1 MEKQNKISNGGT
13 LSSKV
18 AYNTIVQII
27 GKTIATVLGLVAI
40 AIMARYLR
48 EIGFGQYTTI
58 ITFLSFFGIIADFGL
73 TLITSQMISQPGNNQ
88 TALLNNLFSLRLISA
103 VFFLGLAPLIVL
115 FFPYEPII
123 KLGVAV
129 TVLSFFFTALNQILV
144 GFFQKN
150 LTMTI
155 VAIAEV
161 VSRIILLGGV
171 VITAYLNLGLLSIMV
186 ATVIASLVSF
196 IMHYWFSRRFI
207 KIDWQIDLTFWREII
222 KKSWP
227 LGLTIFFNLIYLR
240 ADIFILSLLKSQAD
254 VGLYGATYKVI
265 DVLTTLPF
273 MFAGLIL
280 PILTLEWASKN
291 FLKFNQVLQKSFD
304 AMIILAIP
312 LIVGAQFTA
321 KPLMLLIAGKD
332 FSQSGNILKILILAI
347 GFIFIG
353 CLFAHAVIALDKQ
366 KNIIGAY
373 IFTAVTS
380 LIGYLIFIPRFSYYG
395 AAWVTV
401 YSELAIAV
409 FSLYII
415 VKYSGFRPN
424 FKVFLKSLAA
434 ALIMGLSVYL
444 LIDKINLIFIILLA
458 GLIYFIGLYLLKGID
473 KEDLKLF

>member
-1 MEKQNKISNGGT
+1 MT
-13 LSSKV
+13 LSAQV
-18 AYNTIVQII
+18 AYNTIIQIA
-27 GKTIATVLGLVAI
+27 GKAVSTALGLAAI
-40 AIMARYLR
+40 AVMARYLR

-73 TLITSQMISQPGNNQ
+73 TLVTSQMISRPGNNQ
-88 TALLNNLFSLRLISA
+88 AALLNNLFSLRLISA

-129 TVLSFFFTALNQILV
+129 AALSFFFTALNQILV

-150 LTMTI
+150 LTMTV
-155 VAIAEV
+155 VAIAEA
-161 VSRIILLGGV
+161 VSRALLLIGII
-171 VITAYLNLGLLSIMV
+171 ITAYLDLGLLAIMV
-186 ATVIASLVSF
+186 ATVAASLVSF

-207 KIDWQIDLTFWREII
+207 KIGWQIDLTVWREII

-240 ADIFILSLLKSQAD
+240 ADIFILSLFKSQAD
-254 VGLYGATYKVI
+254 VGIYGATYKVI

-280 PILTLEWASKN
+280 PILTSEWAGKN
-291 FLKFNQVLQKSFD
+291 FPKFNQVLQKSFD
-304 AMIILAIP
+304 AMVMLAIP
-312 LIVGAQFTA
+312 LIVGAQLTA
-321 KPLMLLIAGKD
+321 DPLMVLIAGEN
-332 FSQSGNILKILILAI
+332 FVQSGYLLKILILAI

-373 IFTAVTS
+373 IFTALTA
-380 LIGYLIFIPRFSYYG
+380 LAGYLIFIPRFSYYG

-401 YSELAIAV
+401 YSELAIAL
-409 FSLYII
+409 FSLYIVI
-415 VKYSGFRPN
+415 KHSQFRPN
-424 FKVFLKSLAA
+424 LSIILKSSAA
-434 ALIMGLSVYL
+434 SLIMALSIYL
-444 LIDKINLIFIILLA
+444 LIGKLSLILTILSA
-458 GLIYFIGLYLLKGID
+458 GAIYLFCLYLFKGFSSVIPAS
-473 KEDLKLF
+473 EPESSIHPL